1 MIGDLFRRRV
11 RGFRV
16 IELGA
21 FALVVVLAFGVYL
34 AKTQAGRE
42 WAKIATKER
51 QIAQEKRRIKLLRA
65 EVAHLEKPERLEQLA
80 ALHLGL
86 QAVDGTK
93 EARPE
98 TLRDIVDPAEKP
110 APAAPAAP
118 QPAAAVPPVLEEPSP
133 IVAPAPELPQ

>member
-16 IELGA
+16 VELGA
-21 FALVVVLAFGVYL
+21 FVLVVVLAFGVYL

-42 WAKIATKER
+42 WAKIANKER
-51 QIAQEKRRIKLLRA
+51 QIAQERRKIKLLRA
-65 EVAHLEKPERLEQLA
+65 EVAHLEQPERLEQLS
-80 ALHLGL
+80 ALHLNL

-110 APAAPAAP
+110 IIAAP
-118 QPAAAVPPVLEEPSP
+118 QRAPGSAPVVVEEPSP
-133 IVAPAPELPQ
+133 LAQPAPEAPR

>member
-1 MIGDLFRRRV
+1 MIGGLFRRRV

-21 FALVVVLAFGVYL
+21 FALVMVLAFGVYL

-51 QIAQEKRRIKLLRA
+51 QIAQEKRKIKLLRA
-65 EVAHLEKPERLEQLA
+65 EVAHLEKPERLEALA
-80 ALHLGL
+80 GHLGL
-86 QAVDGTK
+86 QAVDGTR

-110 APAAPAAP
+110 AAPVAAPLP
-118 QPAAAVPPVLEEPSP
+118 SVVVEEPSP
-133 IVAPAPELPQ
+133 IAAPAAEPAQ

>member
-1 MIGDLFRRRV
+1 MIGGLFRRRV

-16 IELGA
+16 VEVGA

-80 ALHLGL
+80 VHLGL
-86 QAVDGTK
+86 QAVDGTR

-110 APAAPAAP
+110 APVAAPLPSVVVEEPSSMAAPA
-118 QPAAAVPPVLEEPSP
+118 EEP
-133 IVAPAPELPQ
+133 VQ

>member
-1 MIGDLFRRRV
+1 MIGGLFKHRV

-65 EVAHLEKPERLEQLA
+65 EVAHLEQPQRLEQLSA
-80 ALHLGL
+80 HLGL
-86 QAVDGTK
+86 QAVDGTR

-98 TLRDIVDPAEKP
+98 TLRDIVDPAEKRV
-110 APAAPAAP
+110 APASSAPG
-118 QPAAAVPPVLEEPSP
+118 AAAVEAHPLVAA
-133 IVAPAPELPQ
+133 APAPEGPR

>member
-65 EVAHLEKPERLEQLA
+65 EVAHLEQPERLEQLA
-80 ALHLGL
+80 GLHLNL
-86 QAVDGTK
+86 QAVDGTR

-110 APAAPAAP
+110 VAAPPAPPPAA
-118 QPAAAVPPVLEEPSP
+118 VEEPSP
-133 IVAPAPELPQ
+133 IAAAPEAPR

>member
-1 MIGDLFRRRV
+1 MIADLFRRRV

-42 WAKIATKER
+42 WAKISVKER
-51 QIAQEKRRIKLLRA
+51 QIAQEKRKIKLLRA
-65 EVAHLEKPERLEQLA
+65 EVAHLEQPERLEQLA
-80 ALHLGL
+80 GMHLNL

-98 TLRDIVDPAEKP
+98 TLRDIVDPAEKRVVV
-110 APAAPAAP
+110 AAPAAP
-118 QPAAAVPPVLEEPSP
+118 VAPPAEEPSP
-133 IVAPAPELPQ
+133 MVEPGAQPAPEAPR

>member
-1 MIGDLFRRRV
+1 VEGRGVIADLFRRRV

-42 WAKIATKER
+42 WAKISVKER
-51 QIAQEKRRIKLLRA
+51 QIAQEKRKIKLLRA
-65 EVAHLEKPERLEQLA
+65 EVAHLEQPDRLEQLA
-80 ALHLGL
+80 GHLGL
-86 QAVDGTK
+86 QAVDGTR

-98 TLRDIVDPAEKP
+98 TLRDIVDPAERAAAPRTPP
-110 APAAPAAP
+110 APPPA
-118 QPAAAVPPVLEEPSP
+118 VVVEEPSP
-133 IVAPAPELPQ
+133 MAAPAEAPR

>member
-1 MIGDLFRRRV
+1 MIGGLFRRRV

-16 IELGA
+16 VELGA

-51 QIAQEKRRIKLLRA
+51 QIAQEKRKIKLLRA
-65 EVAHLEKPERLEQLA
+65 EVAHLEQPQRLE
-80 ALHLGL
+80 ALSAHLGL
-86 QAVDGTK
+86 QAVDGTR

-98 TLRDIVDPAEKP
+98 TLRDIVAPAEKP
-110 APAAPAAP
+110 
-118 QPAAAVPPVLEEPSP
+118 VPPVAAPLPSVIVEEPSP
-133 IVAPAPELPQ
+133 MAAPAEPAR

>member
-1 MIGDLFRRRV
+1 MIAGLFRRRV

-51 QIAQEKRRIKLLRA
+51 QIAQEKRKIKLLRA

-80 ALHLGL
+80 GHLGL
-86 QAVDGTK
+86 QAVDGTR

-98 TLRDIVDPAEKP
+98 TLRDIVDPAEKRPP
-110 APAAPAAP
+110 APALPS
-118 QPAAAVPPVLEEPSP
+118 VVVEEPSP
-133 IVAPAPELPQ
+133 MAAPAEEPVQ

>member
-1 MIGDLFRRRV
+1 MIADLFRRRV

-42 WAKIATKER
+42 WAKISVKER
-51 QIAQEKRRIKLLRA
+51 QIAQEKRKIKLLRA
-65 EVAHLEKPERLEQLA
+65 EVAHLEQPERLEQLA
-80 ALHLGL
+80 GMHLNL

-98 TLRDIVDPAEKP
+98 TLRDIVDPAETRVVIAP
-110 APAAPAAP
+110 PAAPVAP
-118 QPAAAVPPVLEEPSP
+118 SAEEPSP
-133 IVAPAPELPQ
+133 MVEPVAQPAPEAPR